1 MLNLTTIS
9 LPDLRMD
16 GWMDGW
22 MDGNTEIFID
32 LFADKKIFFYD

>member
-1 MLNLTTIS
+1 MKLNLTTIS

-22 MDGNTEIFID
+22 MEGNLENPID
-32 LFADKKIFFYD
+32 LFADKNFL